1 MESLAAS
8 LCQYDEPKEENI
20 WNFSERQ
27 AKQNEQEERQDNYVI
42 VNQIFTK

>member
-1 MESLAAS
+1 MMS
-8 LCQYDEPKEENI
+8 PKKKI
-20 WNFSERQ
+20 FWNFSERQ